1 MTDRAGTIDQKRMGE
16 LLALMPDQVARNELF
31 DLARPLVRALAARFR
46 GRGEPIE
53 DLVQIASVAML
64 RAIDNFDIAK
74 GDSLL
79 SYATPIIIG
88 DLRHHFRDSARM
100 VRVPRPIREARRRVE
115 QATDTLTQKLARAPR
130 VAEIV
135 AVTGM
140 DEETVL
146 EAVASIG
153 SARPVSI
160 DSVSEGS
167 TADFATAPDEFS
179 RLVDAESVSI
189 HLTGLPARERKVLFL
204 RFFRGYT
211 QAEVAQ
217 EVGVSQVQVSR
228 ILTASLDRIKAAVE
242 DPID

>member
-88 DLRHHFRDSARM
+88 DLR
-100 VRVPRPIREARRRVE
+100 
-115 QATDTLTQKLARAPR
+115 
-130 VAEIV
+130 
-135 AVTGM
+135 
-140 DEETVL
+140 
-146 EAVASIG
+146 
-153 SARPVSI
+153 
-160 DSVSEGS
+160 
-167 TADFATAPDEFS
+167 
-179 RLVDAESVSI
+179 
-189 HLTGLPARERKVLFL
+189 
-204 RFFRGYT
+204 
-211 QAEVAQ
+211 
-217 EVGVSQVQVSR
+217 
-228 ILTASLDRIKAAVE
+228 
-242 DPID
+242 